1 MECSVRRI
9 LHLKSS
15 SGLRACPMNN
25 NKKICWEFK
34 FLANAGNPG
43 NQILGGNH
51 QECEEDDDHNLPT
64 KRDPFQSD

>member
-1 MECSVRRI
+1 M
-9 LHLKSS
+9 KSS
-15 SGLRACPMNN
+15 SGLRGCPMNN
-25 NKKICWEFK
+25 NNNNLLEFK
-34 FLANAGNPG
+34 FLANAENPD